1 MCNIWIVSHVDVF
14 IMETNTNIKTLKY
27 LNFIEIKFNLK
38 CLCKKTQ
45 Y

>member
-1 MCNIWIVSHVDVF
+1 MCNIWIVSHVDIF

-27 LNFIEIKFNLK
+27 LNFIEIKFSLK